1 MAESIGARL
10 ERFGGI
16 GPGFDL
22 LRVVLASGVVVWHCF
37 PLTTGNARL
46 VDATPFWFLV
56 NVFVPMFFVVSGF
69 LVTASAHRVT
79 LGAYLLNRVARI
91 VPALLCVVT
100 LSAAVVGPLVTWM
113 PASAYFADPL
123 VARYLGNVIGL
134 VAYQLPGVFETL
146 PVTGVVN
153 GSLWTVR
160 FEYASY
166 VGLGGL
172 MLLGLA
178 RRWWPY
184 ALVYVALV
192 ALAAVLA
199 VARASGAAE
208 GSVLPIGEGI
218 LPQAMKV
225 IPYFLLGGL
234 LFVLRDRVPFDWRLA
249 LASMLVIPAVGLLG
263 DAGWLKV
270 PLFWLALAPVLAY
283 LTIWFGL
290 ARLPKP
296 EILGGGDFSYGIY
309 LYHFPILQLLV
320 LATGVSD
327 WWLLALMAAVPVV
340 LVAAASWHFVEKPAL
355 VLRKRFSLAGRRA
368 AA

>member
-1 MAESIGARL
+1 MAETIGARL
-10 ERFGGI
+10 ERFQGV

-46 VDATPFWFLV
+46 IDATPLWFLV

-69 LVTASAHRVT
+69 LVTASAHRVS
-79 LGAYLLNRVARI
+79 LVPYLLNRVARI
-91 VPALLCVVT
+91 VPALFVVVT
-100 LSAAVVGPLVTWM
+100 LSALVIGPLVTST
-113 PASAYFADPL
+113 PLASYFADPL
-123 VARYLGNVIGL
+123 VPRYVLNTVGL
-134 VAYQLPGVFETL
+134 VAYRLPGVFETL
-146 PVTGVVN
+146 PTPSVVN

-160 FEYASY
+160 FEYACY

-172 MLLGLA
+172 VLLGLA

-184 ALVYVALV
+184 ALAYLLLLLV
-192 ALAAVLA
+192 AVWLA
-199 VARASGAAE
+199 VARAAGAEA
-208 GSVLPIGEGI
+208 GATLPIGEGI

-225 IPYFLLGGL
+225 LPYFLLGGL
-234 LFVLRDRVPFDWRLA
+234 LYVLRDRVPFDARLA
-249 LASMLVIPAVGLLG
+249 ALAAAAIPAVGLVG
-263 DAGWLKV
+263 EASWLKV
-270 PLFWLALAPVLAY
+270 PLFWLALGPVLAY
-283 LTIWFGL
+283 LTVWLGL

-309 LYHFPILQLLV
+309 LFHFPILQLLV
-320 LATGVSD
+320 LWTGVRD
-327 WWLLALMAAVPVV
+327 WWLLALMAALPVL